1 MMPVQRLD
9 TWKKRIRSLKRQLGS
24 FRAVARALGL
34 SHGTVIRIA
43 HGYEPKAAHIR
54 RALGLP
60 IYETIL
66 LCARCGRRHD
76 EIKTCPDK
84 RQQRQRARLRDLPT
98 AELARRIRERID
110 YAPTDEQRATVA
122 VLLKNKQE
130 RLERLRY
137 ARHI

>member
-1 MMPVQRLD
+1 MPVQRLD

-84 RQQRQRARLRDLPT
+84 RQQKQRARLRDLPT
-98 AELARRIRERID
+98 AELARRIRERMD
-110 YAPTDEQRATVA
+110 YTPTDEQRATIA
-122 VLLKNKQE
+122 AL
-130 RLERLRY
+130 LERKAKQMRNLIREEGI
-137 ARHI
+137 R